1 MSASLESLELAP
13 APDHLG
19 TRIAAVVMGASAG
32 GIEALGALLP
42 ALPPDSSA
50 AVLIVLHLLRE
61 RPSMLA
67 EIFSSRCA
75 LPVSEA
81 QDKEPVLAGRVYFAP
96 PDYHLLVDRGP
107 QLALSVDE
115 PVHFSRPSIDVLF
128 ESAADIYGA
137 ALLGIILSGANE
149 DGTAGLAAVRRAGGL
164 TVVQQP
170 DSAAVPYMVRSALA
184 SGAAELTLTLPQIAA
199 MLGSLRPSHDRPP
212 DQR

>member
-1 MSASLESLELAP
+1 
-13 APDHLG
+13 
-19 TRIAAVVMGASAG
+19 
-32 GIEALGALLP
+32 
-42 ALPPDSSA
+42 
-50 AVLIVLHLLRE
+50 
-61 RPSMLA
+61 MLTQ
-67 EIFSSRCA
+67 IFSSHCS
-75 LPVSEA
+75 LQISEA
-81 QDKEPVLAGRVYFAP
+81 RDKEPVRAGRVYFAP

-170 DSAAVPYMVRSALA
+170 ESAAVPYMVRSALD
-184 SGAAELTLTLPQIAA
+184 SGAAERVLTLPEIAA
-199 MLGSLRPSHDRPP
+199 MLGSLRAPAPA
-212 DQR
+212 